1 MDTHT
6 WLSRI
11 PCEWTRNKQR
21 QLVTN
26 DLNVRTVNVLMF
38 SYCPKYGTKRFR
50 FQNIFFLPSIS
61 PIPPPAHKAFSF
73 EK

>member
-6 WLSRI
+6 WLSCI

-21 QLVTN
+21 QLTT
-26 DLNVRTVNVLMF
+26 DFNVRTINVLMF
-38 SYCPKYGTKRFR
+38 SYYPKYGTKHFC
-50 FQNIFFLPSIS
+50 FQNNFLLSINRTL
-61 PIPPPAHKAFSF
+61 PPAHEAFGF